1 MHCFTMVVLHVQF
14 ILYSGVEM
22 GGGGGDPLWA
32 RNFEGSKISCLS
44 LVCFVPEIKFCV
56 LKN

>member
-22 GGGGGDPLWA
+22 GGGGETPYGHGIL
-32 RNFEGSKISCLS
+32 RGQKF
-44 LVCFVPEIKFCV
+44 LVCLWCV
-56 LKN
+56 LSRKLNSVF